1 MKYILDTNA
10 VSALMK
16 GEASVLKRLSKES
29 KSDVYIPGPV
39 IAEIAYG
46 IARLPKSKK
55 RELLQERFELI
66 QTEIQRIAWTD
77 EVSLRFGEIKAT
89 LEKRGQRIEDFDA
102 AIAAHAHEPESV
114 LVSANTDDM
123 IRVPGLRVE
132 DWSRP

>member
-16 GEASVLKRLSKES
+16 GQASVLKRLSKES

-114 LVSANTDDM
+114 LVSANADDM

-132 DWSRP
+132 DWSRT